1 MPRSTLGLYGP
12 TGVTMEAAG
21 GEVGLSA
28 YRDVKIGTKEGKVKK
43 QQLGKNHELTQNIF
57 RSS

>member
-1 MPRSTLGLYGP
+1 
-12 TGVTMEAAG
+12 MEAAG

-28 YRDVKIGTKEGKVKK
+28 YRDVKIATKEGKVKK